1 MLCAG
6 KGSKTLPYTHI
17 LDLAE
22 DGFIKP
28 HVDSARVGGLS
39 KLAVLWIRSIFT
51 SAPDLEVY
59 CTDPDSPFPVQQN
72 VKMFSSKFV
81 TKSPKSIQKFLIQ
94 LLIWYGY
101 RWKNIAEFFRK
112 SLHLFH
118 LTFLKHRIGLFRFR
132 LNSYRILGVYG
143 TGPLEELSYR
153 HISILTQYRYHRL
166 NLIVLP
172 YFFLFTF

>member
-28 HVDSARVGGLS
+28 HVDSARVGVLS
-39 KLAVLWIRSIFT
+39 KLAVLQIQSIFT

-72 VKMFSSKFV
+72 VKIFSYKIV
-81 TKSPKSIQKFLIQ
+81 TKSPKNIFMQ
-94 LLIWYGY
+94 LLIWYRY
-101 RWKNIAEFFRK
+101 RWKNFGGFSEKFCTF
-112 SLHLFH
+112 FH
-118 LTFLKHRIGLFRFR
+118 LPFLKYRVDWDPFKRLQILEFGVLFK
-132 LNSYRILGVYG
+132 SGYTVPYG
-143 TGPLEELSYR
+143 TVVVG
-153 HISILTQYRYHRL
+153 
-166 NLIVLP
+166 
-172 YFFLFTF
+172 F